1 MRSRLRIALAATLAV
16 AALALAGCTADP
28 LAQQYLD
35 GSNKGYISGDGTV
48 TEVKERDRGE
58 PVSFTGTD
66 EKGDTVSSADYVG
79 QVLVLNFWYAGC
91 APCRAEAPDLE
102 KLNGEF
108 AGKGA
113 EFLGVNVR
121 DQAATAVSFADTYGI
136 SYPSII
142 DTDGAMQY
150 AFAGTVAPNAVPTT
164 LVLDAEGRVAA
175 RILGRVSDPTI
186 LETLIKSNLPGGE
199 SGSTAPATTAPASTP
214 TAG

>member
-48 TEVKERDRGE
+48 TEVKEPDRGE

-66 EKGDTVSSADYVG
+66 EKGDTVSSADYAG

-121 DQAATAVSFADTYGI
+121 DQAATALSDFAFRYLHNRVDEIRRDALAESVTKAAQG
-136 SYPSII
+136 P
-142 DTDGAMQY
+142 GL
-150 AFAGTVAPNAVPTT
+150 GR
-164 LVLDAEGRVAA
+164 LVLANLIALAMAGGAGYLLLTNTSLLA
-175 RILGRVSDPTI
+175 GLG
-186 LETLIKSNLPGGE
+186 
-199 SGSTAPATTAPASTP
+199 AH
-214 TAG
+214 